1 MFNEIEE
8 NRPRDMIG
16 KLGSF
21 GRADRVSL
29 LAEVKTW
36 AWWARLC
43 CVHYVN
49 MLQKKIDTVIPLA
62 VLLM

>member
-21 GRADRVSL
+21 GQGRADSVSL
-29 LAEVKTW
+29 LTEVTESLLVL
-36 AWWARLC
+36 RTLC
-43 CVHYVN
+43 WHV
-49 MLQKKIDTVIPLA
+49 TS
-62 VLLM
+62 